1 MLSLFVPSLSG
12 NVGRMT
18 LRPKDDS
25 SDTVFRFVETRCAA
39 WGTPSELGKKASG
52 ALNNLRETAR
62 HFAPGQTLELE
73 LAGDKGSLDVPV
85 GWTGKPFEFPK
96 ECPPLDGGKEDVI
109 GLSAYLVRQSAAKT
123 DFRTEGDRVF
133 LWLHFEI

>member
-73 LAGDKGSLDVPV
+73 LAGDKGSLDVSV

>member
-1 MLSLFVPSLSG
+1 MLSLFTPVNADRTQKMSLH
-12 NVGRMT
+12 
-18 LRPKDDS
+18 PKEDT
-25 SDTVFRFVETRCAA
+25 SDTVFHFVETQCAL
-39 WGTPSELGKKASG
+39 WGTPAELVKKASG

-62 HFAPGQTLELE
+62 HFAPGQDIELE
-73 LAGDKGSLDVPV
+73 MAGNRSALDISV
-85 GWTGKPFEFPK
+85 GWTGKPFEFPA

-123 DFRTEGDRVF
+123 EFRTEGDRVF